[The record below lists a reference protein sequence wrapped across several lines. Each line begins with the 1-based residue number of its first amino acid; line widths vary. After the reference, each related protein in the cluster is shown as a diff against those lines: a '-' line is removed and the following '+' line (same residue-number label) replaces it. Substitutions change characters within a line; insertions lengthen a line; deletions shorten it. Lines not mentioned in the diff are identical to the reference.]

1 MDRSSLWDIMSLDG
15 IDQKLLTL
23 IQAYYRNTRAKVKV
37 YGELSDSF
45 EINSGVRQGCPLSPI
60 LFNYLVDWVLRTALQ
75 GVDGVEVGPE
85 NVKIADL
92 EYADDIAIMTNSR
105 LEMQRAVKKV
115 AEVASRVGLNINV
128 GKTKVM
134 STEESGQGSLTDA
147 VIDVMGEAV
156 EEVQRFKYLGSIIT
170 PSGQPVE
177 EVKARISA
185 AHAVFAQLNNSLWRR
200 REISLR
206 TKIKIYKAVVRSVLL
221 YGAETWCMRVEE
233 RRQLEVF
240 DHSCLRRVT
249 RTRWQDRI
257 SNADVRVKCEL
268 EVVTRTIQERR
279 LRWLGHVLR
288 RPDTEIVNQVLHA
301 KPLRGWKQRRGGQ
314 RKTWLDTVKED
325 VTPLSGPTVYGLKTW
340 NQSWLQLTEQA
351 AKDRKMWRASVRDLL
366 EQAKSSTMRAG

>member
-1 MDRSSLWDIMSLDG
+1 
-15 IDQKLLTL
+15 
-23 IQAYYRNTRAKVKV
+23 
-37 YGELSDSF
+37 
-45 EINSGVRQGCPLSPI
+45 
-60 LFNYLVDWVLRTALQ
+60 
-75 GVDGVEVGPE
+75 
-85 NVKIADL
+85 
-92 EYADDIAIMTNSR
+92 
-105 LEMQRAVKKV
+105 MQRVAKNI

-147 VIDVMGEAV
+147 VINVMGEAV
-156 EEVQRFKYLGSIIT
+156 EEVQHFKYLGSMIT

-185 AHAVFAQLNNSLWRR
+185 AHAVFAQLNKSLWRR

-221 YGAETWCMRVEE
+221 YGAETWCMREEE

-257 SNADVRVKCEL
+257 SNADVRKKCEL
-268 EVVTRTIQERR
+268 DVVTRTIQERR

-288 RPDTEIVNQVLHA
+288 RPDTEIINQVLHA

-366 EQAKSSTMRAG
+366 ERAKSSTMRAG